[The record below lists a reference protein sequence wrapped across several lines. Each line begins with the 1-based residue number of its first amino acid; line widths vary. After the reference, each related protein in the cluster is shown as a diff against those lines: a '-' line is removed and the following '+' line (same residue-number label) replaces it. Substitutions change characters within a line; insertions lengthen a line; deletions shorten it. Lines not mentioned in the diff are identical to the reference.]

1 MKKTYYIVDS
11 ENDVIKEFEMTEIA
25 LERVIERIDDIESYL
40 EEDMENE
47 ENTESEDYMRLM
59 KGRG

>member
-25 LERVIERIDDIESYL
+25 LERVIEKIDDIESYL
-40 EEDMENE
+40 EEDVENE
-47 ENTESEDYMRLM
+47 ENTESEDYRRLM
-59 KGRG
+59 KGKG